1 MPLGGR
7 PSGSPEAAD
16 AWAEELA
23 AELADRLESWAI
35 EREKILAKLDVRGA
49 RAARAMARSV
59 RIIVRA
65 LATFSNANDPERRAV
80 IARLVIVRRDALR
93 LMSSRTN
100 ALSQEELQEFLRLSQ
115 GENVVEPAPETEE
128 RATLSPPQLGPME
141 SHYRDAAKPQAD
153 TASNKRWRVPSKR
166 RHSTQP
172 PRSASDQP
180 TGSHSLDAALA
191 RESLRSSRA
200 PGAAPS
206 DEAAGGLGDYIARIR
221 RLKDS

>member
-23 AELADRLESWAI
+23 SELADRLESWAI

-49 RAARAMARSV
+49 KAARAMARSV

-65 LATFSNANDPERRAV
+65 LATFPSANDPERRAV
-80 IARLVIVRRDALR
+80 IARLVVVRRDALR
-93 LMSSRTN
+93 LMSSGTN
-100 ALSQEELQEFLRLSQ
+100 ALSHDELLELERLGHDESS
-115 GENVVEPAPETEE
+115 VDAPPETEE
-128 RATLSPPQLGPME
+128 RPTLSPPQPGPE
-141 SHYRDAAKPQAD
+141 SHYRDAAKPQAS
-153 TASNKRWRVPSKR
+153 TASGGRWRVPSPR
-166 RHSTQP
+166 RQSTQP

-180 TGSHSLDAALA
+180 TGSHSLDAARAL
-191 RESLRSSRA
+191 ESLRSSRA